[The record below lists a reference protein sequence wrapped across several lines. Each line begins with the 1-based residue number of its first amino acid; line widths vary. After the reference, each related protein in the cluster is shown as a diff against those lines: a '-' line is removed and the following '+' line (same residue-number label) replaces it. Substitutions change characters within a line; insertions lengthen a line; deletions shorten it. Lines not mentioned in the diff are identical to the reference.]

1 MRALNFSRD
10 LRYLLFYRLLA
21 LVFGIAFVS
30 IGDQIQGL
38 VGSTGILPAS
48 QILNHLASRMGVER
62 FHLFPTLFWL
72 DASDRALSGACWFG
86 AALSLATAAGFAQR
100 WGFILLWFLYL
111 SITTVCVDFL
121 SFQWDNLLL
130 EAGLLAAVLAPGRIW
145 IRRPIAGIATPAVAD
160 RLLEFLLFRLVFFSG
175 VVKLASGD
183 PTWRNLTALQFHFE
197 TQPLP
202 TWSSWIVHQFPAPAL
217 RALCAIALLLE
228 IASPF
233 FLFFGER
240 ARRLGV
246 FGILALQLGFAT
258 TGNFGFLN
266 LLSFALCIPLF
277 GDRIAPAQ
285 TPRRFARALWV
296 FAVIAFWIGG
306 WQSLERVFGPS
317 MIPEPVRKTLQW
329 AAPYRSLNDY
339 GLFAVMTLQRPELI
353 FEASEDGTQ
362 WRELEFRWKPG
373 DLARRPRFT
382 GPHMPRLDWQMWF
395 AALEGE
401 PPAWVLQFVRRVLE
415 GSPPVLDLLAQN
427 EARAPRPRFV
437 RILLYDYRFTSRDER
452 RETGHWWKRQLI
464 RVASSPMTLP
474 PADSASLAPK
484 SNQSPSPSSP

>member
-21 LVFGIAFVS
+21 LVFGIAFTS

-38 VGSTGILPAS
+38 VGSKGILPAS
-48 QILNHLASRMGVER
+48 EILLHLASRLGAER
-62 FHLFPTLFWL
+62 FHLFPTVFWL
-72 DASDRALSGACWFG
+72 NASDRALGAACWFG
-86 AALSLATAAGFAQR
+86 AALSLAVAAGIAQR

-130 EAGLLAAVLAPGRIW
+130 EAGLLAALFAPGRLW
-145 IRRPIAGIATPAVAD
+145 IRRPITGIAPPAIAD

-183 PTWRNLTALQFHFE
+183 PTWRNLTALQYHFE

-202 TWSSWIVHQFPAPAL
+202 TWTSWIVHQFPAPML

-228 IASPF
+228 LASPIL
-233 FLFFGER
+233 LFFGER

-246 FGILALQLGFAT
+246 FGILLLQLGFAT
-258 TGNFGFLN
+258 TGNFGFFN

-277 GDRIAPAQ
+277 GARISTAEAS
-285 TPRRFARALWV
+285 RRFASPLWV
-296 FAVIAFWIGG
+296 FAATAFWLGG
-306 WQSLERVFGPS
+306 WQSLERVLGPS
-317 MIPEPVRKTLQW
+317 VIPEPVRKTLQW
-329 AAPYRSLNDY
+329 AAPYRSINDY

-353 FEASEDGTQ
+353 FEASEDGTE
-362 WRELEFRWKPG
+362 WRELEFRWKAG

-395 AALEGE
+395 AALEGD
-401 PPAWVLQFVRRVLE
+401 PPAWVYQFVRRVLE
-415 GSPPVLDLLAQN
+415 GSPPVLDLLAPK

-437 RILLYDYRFTSRDER
+437 RILLYDYRFTSPEER
-452 RETGHWWKRQLI
+452 RETGHWWKRQLL
-464 RVASSPMTLP
+464 RVVSNPMTLP
-474 PADSASLAPK
+474 PADSEPPALQ
-484 SNQSPSPSSP
+484 SNQSPSRSSP